1 MGNNT
6 MNNEKRYLIIVFLL
20 SVASVFACG
29 SVNAVPLLVETS
41 SINGQTINQN
51 EEHCTYYDW
60 RNAESFIEH
69 DNVERYFTKQWFDRG
84 YLNLIAGYD
93 SSDLI
98 YVMPDH
104 PLKKEAIIDWK
115 NDWVPHNY
123 PFDECR
129 DLLLPQL
136 WEEPIALQDLCAL
149 YLIDSYACKDIV
161 PQMSIESFLRF
172 ATDNHR
178 PATDVFIQNMELLSQ
193 LADAQSGRIV
203 QVNGSIKTDLDCD
216 GIDETIEL
224 TISDNADNNLDTY
237 QLYVNEKQVEVFYN
251 TELLVELIDLQSC
264 KVICVKPKGKSDRS
278 DLDRSTRDA
287 LFGFFDGE
295 TRFLGTINGSFSVY
309 IGNGRFLTTE
319 TMPFD
324 HPDLLL
330 AEFVVESLTHEYGV
344 TSEGL
349 LYHVFHGREDFLE
362 LPFGWQQQNT
372 LWELREDIPLYT
384 KDGFTLSGDVLK
396 KGDRIIIRGISENGY
411 LYLCDEKGT
420 GGVIRLIRPEL
431 EPQDPFAAPGGRRLS
446 YYFRGYDGFAYGDGW
461 EE

>member
-1 MGNNT
+1 MRKNAWLT
-6 MNNEKRYLIIVFLL
+6 IVFFMLLLL
-20 SVASVFACG
+20 SFGACYG
-29 SVNAVPLLVETS
+29 INSREYVVKESEINKQS
-41 SINGQTINQN
+41 STQDA
-51 EEHCTYYDW
+51 EKSAYYNW
-60 RNAESFIEH
+60 RDAKTLTEH
-69 DNVERYFTKQWFDRG
+69 DNIQGYFTDQWMERG
-84 YLNLIAGYD
+84 YDRLICGYD
-93 SSDLI
+93 SSDL
-98 YVMPDH
+98 VCLLSNN
-104 PLKKEAIIDWK
+104 PLKKEAIIDWED
-115 NDWVPHNY
+115 DWIPRSY
-123 PFDECR
+123 PLEECR
-129 DLLLPQL
+129 KLLQPQL
-136 WEEPIALQDLCAL
+136 WEEPIALQDVCAL
-149 YLIDSYACKDIV
+149 YLIDSYDCKDIV
-161 PQMSIESFLRF
+161 PHMSIESFLRF

-178 PATDVFIQNMELLSQ
+178 PPTDVFFQNMELLSQ

-203 QVNGSIKTDLDCD
+203 QVDGSIKTDLDCD

-237 QLYVNEKQVEVFYN
+237 QLYVNGKQVEVFYN

-295 TRFLGTINGSFSVY
+295 TRFLGTINGSFSVF

-324 HPDLLL
+324 HPDLLF
-330 AEFVVESLTHEYGV
+330 AEIVVESLTHEYGV
-344 TSEGL
+344 TSDGL

-362 LPFGWQQQNT
+362 SPFGWQQQNT
-372 LWELREDIPLYT
+372 LWELREDIPLYK
-384 KDGFTLSGDVLK
+384 KDGITLSGDVLK

-446 YYFRGYDGFAYGDGW
+446 YYFRGYDCFAYADGW

>member
-1 MGNNT
+1 MRKVLWLTILLFAVLQLFALGACCNVNDT
-6 MNNEKRYLIIVFLL
+6 EHSEKE
-20 SVASVFACG
+20 A
-29 SVNAVPLLVETS
+29 N
-41 SINGQTINQN
+41 INKQSMTQ
-51 EEHCTYYDW
+51 ESEKSAYYDW

-69 DNVERYFTKQWFDRG
+69 DNVEGYFTEAWINRG
-84 YLNLIAGYD
+84 YDRLISGYD
-93 SSDLI
+93 SSDL
-98 YVMPDH
+98 VCLMPDH

-123 PFDECR
+123 TFDECR

-172 ATDNHR
+172 ATENHR

-203 QVNGSIKTDLDCD
+203 QVDGSIKTDLDCD

-237 QLYVNEKQVEVFYN
+237 QLYVNGKQVEVFYN

-295 TRFLGTINGSFSVY
+295 TRFLGTINGSFSVF

-324 HPDLLL
+324 HPDLLF
-330 AEFVVESLTHEYGV
+330 AEIVVESLTHEYGV
-344 TSEGL
+344 TSDGL

-362 LPFGWQQQNT
+362 SPFGWQQQNT
-372 LWELREDIPLYT
+372 LWQLREDIPLYK
-384 KDGFTLSGDVLK
+384 KDGITLSGDVLK

-446 YYFRGYDGFAYGDGW
+446 YYFRGYDGFAYADGW